1 MVKSQAVNHS
11 ASQGHN
17 ILSNAPD
24 YQRAVQDY
32 LAKLPTYMAR
42 RWWMHGFLRGLVAL
56 LWRGTVEGRENIPAT
71 GGVILMMNHASGVDP
86 ILCTGVIHHRYV
98 ITMAKIESRRNPL
111 VSIFNWLWGNF
122 PVKRGMVDR
131 FALNI
136 TVELLKRD
144 QLLLIAPEGTRNREG
159 LRQPKD
165 GIAFL
170 ATKADAVIV
179 PAAVVNTKHWWQ
191 RLLTFRF
198 VRADVR
204 FGKPFRFKM
213 PEGGALTKAVREQ
226 MMREAMYQLSLTIPD
241 EYAEYRGVYKD
252 IENATTE
259 TLEFLPQASIE
270 SPETKSLPVA

>member
-1 MVKSQAVNHS
+1 
-11 ASQGHN
+11 
-17 ILSNAPD
+17 LSNTPD

-32 LAKLPTYMAR
+32 LAYLPVYIRR
-42 RWWMHGFLRGLVAL
+42 RWWMHAFLRGLVAL
-56 LWRGTVEGRENIPAT
+56 LWRGTVAGQENIPAT

-86 ILCTGVIHHRYV
+86 ILCTGLVRHRYV

-170 ATKADAVIV
+170 ATKADAIIV
-179 PAAVVNTKHWWQ
+179 PAAVVNTKNWWQ

-204 FGKPFRFKM
+204 FGKPFRFKA
-213 PEGGALTKAVREQ
+213 PEGGVLTKAVREQ
-226 MMREAMYQLSLTIPD
+226 MMREAMYQLALTIPD
-241 EYAEYRGVYKD
+241 EYAEYRGIYQDVEK
-252 IENATTE
+252 ATTN
-259 TLEFLPQASIE
+259 TLEFL
-270 SPETKSLPVA
+270 SPSDQPVIAPLKNSNV

>member
-1 MVKSQAVNHS
+1 
-11 ASQGHN
+11 
-17 ILSNAPD
+17 LSSTPD

-32 LAKLPTYMAR
+32 LAYLPVYIRR
-42 RWWMHGFLRGLVAL
+42 RWWMHAFLRGLVAL

-86 ILCTGVIHHRYV
+86 ILCTGLVQHRYV

-144 QLLLIAPEGTRNREG
+144 QLLLIAPEGTRNRDG
-159 LRQPKD
+159 LRQPKE

-179 PAAVVNTKHWWQ
+179 PAAVVNTKGWWQ

-198 VRADVR
+198 VRAEVR

-213 PEGGALTKAVREQ
+213 PEGGALTKAIREQ
-226 MMREAMYQLSLTIPD
+226 MMREAMYQLALTIPD

-252 IENATTE
+252 IEQATTE
-259 TLEFLPQASIE
+259 TLEFLALNTQPATDSLK
-270 SPETKSLPVA
+270 SPNA